1 MSEIW
6 YYNLGRARLEKVL
19 PALLEK
25 SLERGWRGVVEVG
38 STERAEALDT
48 VLWTFSDESFL
59 PHALAG
65 DEDDALQPVLLTTG
79 SDNPNKAEVR
89 FFVDGAVP
97 RGGEPYERVVY
108 IFDGHDPE
116 AVATA
121 RETWKTLRT
130 DNEITYWQRDERG
143 RLVTQA

>member
-1 MSEIW
+1 MTQIW
-6 YYNLGRARLEKVL
+6 FYHLEQTTLEKVL

-25 SLERGWRGVVEVG
+25 SLERGWRAVVEVG

-48 VLWTFSDESFL
+48 ALWTFSDESFL

-65 DEDDALQPVLLTTG
+65 GEDDALQPVLLTTG

-108 IFDGHDPE
+108 IFDGHDPDS
-116 AVATA
+116 VGIA
-121 RETWKTLRT
+121 REAWKALRA
-130 DNEITYWQRDERG
+130 DNDITYWQRDERG
-143 RLVTQA
+143 RWVKKA